1 MESVKKETCI
11 KPKFVAV
18 EAANARAA
26 AFAITTEETSLT
38 MALM

>member
-1 MESVKKETCI
+1 
-11 KPKFVAV
+11 V

-26 AFAITTEETSLT
+26 ASAITTEETSLT